1 MQLPCREGGAVDSAA
16 PRRHTAGMESELSP
30 PRTLDE
36 ALSLL
41 QVVCAELVALGAEN
55 GRLQARVQELEARL
69 GQNSTNSS
77 RPPSSDPPAAPPAR
91 PAPPRGQRPG
101 GQPGHPPHQRALLP
115 PEQVDTVVLHWPTHC
130 RGCDRPLAPVAV
142 GEPVRHQVTE
152 LPPVRAVVTEH
163 QLHHVCCAACGITT
177 CAVLPV
183 AVPQGAFGPRLQA
196 TVAVLSGRYRL
207 SRREVVGVCTD
218 VLGVPLAVGSVD
230 RLCQATA
237 RALAG
242 PVAALQAAVQQAP
255 HAHADETGWREAGQR
270 RGLWVVVTTL
280 ATVFT
285 LAPSRGRG
293 VIQEVLGEGFAGYL
307 ISDRWSAYTWIDPAR
322 RQVCWAHLKRDFQ
335 KLVDYGGPGRAIGQ
349 DALRL
354 LSGLFGAWADLRA
367 DPSQRP
373 RFGRRARQYQWRLR
387 RVLERGQ
394 QCGCDKTA
402 NFCTALLKLWPA
414 LGTFVTVSGVEP
426 TNNAAEQAIRP
437 AVLWR
442 KGSFG
447 TQSAAGNRF
456 VERLLSVAA
465 TCRQHDRSLLAY
477 LTAVCTAAQ
486 ADQPILSL
494 LPAPLTSL
502 PVSPVTQAA

>member
-1 MQLPCREGGAVDSAA
+1 MLNDA
-16 PRRHTAGMESELSP
+16 PA
-30 PRTLDE
+30 PRTLKD
-36 ALSLL
+36 ALALL
-41 QVVCAELVALGAEN
+41 DLVCAELVALRTANAEL
-55 GRLQARVQELEARL
+55 RARVQELEARL

-77 RPPSSDPPAAPPAR
+77 RPPASDPPETPPRPPA
-91 PAPPRGQRPG
+91 PRTGRRRG
-101 GQPGHPPHQRALLP
+101 GQPGHPPHQRTLLSP
-115 PEQVDTVVLHWPTHC
+115 DQVDAVVAHWPTHC
-130 RGCDRPLAPVAV
+130 RQCQRPVVPEAV

-152 LPPVRAVVTEH
+152 LPPMRAVVTEH
-163 QLHHVCCAACGITT
+163 QLHRVRCAHCGTTT
-177 CAVLPV
+177 CAELP
-183 AVPQGAFGPRLQA
+183 ADVPVGAFGPRLQA

-218 VLGVPLAVGSVD
+218 VLGAPLAVGSVD

-237 RALAG
+237 AALAA
-242 PVAALQAAVQQAP
+242 PVAALET
-255 HAHADETGWREAGQR
+255 AHADETSWREAGQR
-270 RGLWVVVTTL
+270 RWLWVVVTTL

-293 VIQEVLGEGFAGYL
+293 VIQGLLGASFAGYL
-307 ISDRWSAYTWIDPAR
+307 ISDRWSAYTWLAPER

-335 KLVDYGGPGRAIGQ
+335 KLVDYGGPGRAIGR

-354 LSGLFGAWADLRA
+354 LHGLFGAWADLRA
-367 DPSQRP
+367 DPTQRP
-373 RFGRRARQYQWRLR
+373 RFVRRARQYQWRLR

-414 LGTFVTVSGVEP
+414 LWTFVTVPGVEP
-426 TNNAAEQAIRP
+426 TNNAAEQALRP

-447 TQSAAGNRF
+447 TQSTGGNTF
-456 VERLLSVAA
+456 VTRLLSVAA
-465 TCRQHDRSLLAY
+465 TCRQQDRSLLAY

-486 ADQPILSL
+486 TGHPIPSL
-494 LPAPLTSL
+494 LPAAPLPLPASL
-502 PVSPVTQAA
+502 TAQAA

>member
-1 MQLPCREGGAVDSAA
+1 MVDDTPA
-16 PRRHTAGMESELSP
+16 
-30 PRTLDE
+30 PRTLED
-36 ALSLL
+36 ALALL
-41 QVVCAELVALGAEN
+41 DLVCAELVALRAEN
-55 GRLQARVQELEARL
+55 AQLRARVQELEARL

-77 RPPSSDPPAAPPAR
+77 RPPSSDPPETPPR
-91 PAPPRGQRPG
+91 PPAPPNGRRRG
-101 GQPGHPPHQRALLP
+101 GQPGHPPHQRALVPL
-115 PEQVDTVVLHWPTHC
+115 EQVDQLVAHWPPHC
-130 RGCDRPLAPVAV
+130 RGCQAPLAPIAA
-142 GEPVRHQVTE
+142 GEPVRHQLTE

-163 QLHHVCCAACGITT
+163 QLHHVQCAACGTTT
-177 CAVLPV
+177 CAVLPTD
-183 AVPQGAFGPRLQA
+183 VPAGAFGPRLQA

-237 RALAG
+237 RALAE
-242 PVAALQAAVQQAP
+242 PVAALEQAVQQAP
-255 HAHADETGWREAGQR
+255 AAHADETSWRQAGQR
-270 RGLWVVVTTL
+270 CWLWVVVTAL

-293 VIQEVLGEGFAGYL
+293 VIQGVLGAGFAGYL
-307 ISDRWSAYTWIDPAR
+307 ISDRWSAYTWLDPVQ

-335 KLVDYGGPGRAIGQ
+335 KLVDYGGPGRTIGQ

-354 LSGLFGAWADLRA
+354 LGGLFGAWADLRA
-367 DPSQRP
+367 DPTQRA
-373 RFGRRARQYQWRLR
+373 RFVRRARQYQWRLR

-394 QCGCDKTA
+394 QAPCDKTA
-402 NFCTALLKLWPA
+402 NCCTALLKLWPA
-414 LGTFVTVSGVEP
+414 LWTFVTVPGIEP

-447 TQSAAGNRF
+447 TQSAGGNAF
-456 VERLLSVAA
+456 VTRLLSIAA
-465 TCRQHDRSLLAY
+465 TCKQHDRSLLAY

-486 ADQPILSL
+486 AGQSIPSL
-494 LPAPLTSL
+494 LPAPPTAL
-502 PVSPVTQAA
+502 PAAPVAQAA

>member
-1 MQLPCREGGAVDSAA
+1 MLDDA
-16 PRRHTAGMESELSP
+16 PA
-30 PRTLDE
+30 PRTLED
-36 ALSLL
+36 ALALL
-41 QVVCAELVALGAEN
+41 AVVCAELVALRTEN
-55 GRLQARVQELEARL
+55 AQLRARVQELEARL

-77 RPPSSDPPAAPPAR
+77 RPPSSDPPATPPR
-91 PAPPRGQRPG
+91 PPAPPSRRRRG
-101 GQPGHPPHQRALLP
+101 GQPGHPSHQRALVP
-115 PEQVDTVVLHWPTHC
+115 PEAVDQVVAHWPTHC
-130 RGCDRPLAPVAV
+130 RGCQAPLPQTAV

-163 QLHHVCCAACGITT
+163 QLHHVQCTTCGTTT
-177 CAVLPV
+177 CAGLPPG
-183 AVPQGAFGPRLQA
+183 VPAGAFGPRLQA

-218 VLGVPLAVGSVD
+218 VLGAPLAVGSVD
-230 RLCQATA
+230 HLCQATA
-237 RALAG
+237 AALAG
-242 PVAALQAAVQQAP
+242 PVAELEQAVQQEAA
-255 HAHADETGWREAGQR
+255 AHADETSWREAGQR
-270 RGLWVVVTTL
+270 RWLWVVVTAV

-293 VIQEVLGEGFAGYL
+293 VIQGLLGASFAGYL
-307 ISDRWSAYTWIDPAR
+307 ISDRWSAYTWIEPDR

-354 LSGLFGAWADLRA
+354 LGGLFGAWADLRA
-367 DPSQRP
+367 DPTQRP

-387 RVLERGQ
+387 RVLERDQ
-394 QCGCDKTA
+394 ECGCDKTA

-414 LGTFVTVSGVEP
+414 LWTFVMVPGIEP
-426 TNNAAEQAIRP
+426 TNNAAEQALRP

-447 TQSAAGNRF
+447 TQSAGGNAF
-456 VERLLSVAA
+456 VTRLLSVAA
-465 TCRQHDRSLLAY
+465 TCKQHDRSLLAY

-486 ADQPILSL
+486 AGLPIPSL
-494 LPAPLTSL
+494 VPTPPTALPAA
-502 PVSPVTQAA
+502 PVAQAA

>member
-1 MQLPCREGGAVDSAA
+1 MSDELPPIRSLA
-16 PRRHTAGMESELSP
+16 
-30 PRTLDE
+30 E
-36 ALSLL
+36 ALA
-41 QVVCAELVALGAEN
+41 VVRGLWDEVV
-55 GRLQARVQELEARL
+55 RLRARVEELEARL

-77 RPPSSDPPAAPPAR
+77 RPPSSDPPETPPR
-91 PAPPRGQRPG
+91 PPAPPSRRRRG
-101 GQPGHPPHQRALLP
+101 GQPGHAPHQRALLP
-115 PEQVDTVVLHWPTHC
+115 PEQVDQIVAHWPTHC
-130 RGCDRPLAPVAV
+130 RDCQAPLVPLAA

-163 QLHHVCCAACGITT
+163 QLQHVRCGACRTTT
-177 CAVLPV
+177 CAVLPED
-183 AVPQGAFGPRLQA
+183 VPAGAFGPRLQA
-196 TVAVLSGRYRL
+196 TVAVLTGRYRL

-218 VLGVPLAVGSVD
+218 VLGAPLAVGSVD
-230 RLCQATA
+230 HLCHATA
-237 RALAG
+237 AALAA
-242 PVAALQAAVQQAP
+242 PVAELEQAVQQAP
-255 HAHADETGWREAGQR
+255 YAHADETGWREAGQR
-270 RGLWVVVTTL
+270 RWLWVVVTTL

-293 VIQEVLGEGFAGYL
+293 VIQGLLGEDFAGYL
-307 ISDRWSAYTWIDPAR
+307 ISDRWAAYTWLDPTQ

-335 KLVDYGGPGRAIGQ
+335 KLVDSGGPGRAIGE

-354 LSGLFGAWADLRA
+354 LAGLFGAWADLRA
-367 DPSQRP
+367 EPTQRP
-373 RFGRRARQYQWRLR
+373 RFVRRARQYQWRLR

-394 QCGCDKTA
+394 QGRCEKTA
-402 NFCTALLKLWPA
+402 NFSTALLKLWPA
-414 LGTFVTVSGVEP
+414 LWTFVTVPGIEP

-465 TCRQHDRSLLAY
+465 TCKQHDRSVLAY

-486 ADQPILSL
+486 AGRPIPSL
-494 LPAPLTSL
+494 LSVPPGALPAA
-502 PVSPVTQAA
+502 PVAQAA

>member
-1 MQLPCREGGAVDSAA
+1 
-16 PRRHTAGMESELSP
+16 MEAELAP

-36 ALSLL
+36 ALGLL
-41 QVVCAELVALGAEN
+41 QVVCAELAALRAEN
-55 GRLQARVQELEARL
+55 ARLQARVQELEARL

-77 RPPSSDPPAAPPAR
+77 RPPSSDPPETPPR
-91 PAPPRGQRPG
+91 PPGPPRGRKRG
-101 GQPGHPPHQRALLP
+101 GQPGHPPHQRALVP
-115 PEQVDTVVLHWPTHC
+115 PELVDQIIAHWPTHC
-130 RGCDRPLAPVAV
+130 RRCQTPLAPLAA

-163 QLHHVCCAACGITT
+163 QLQHVQCAACGTTT
-177 CAVLPV
+177 CAVLP
-183 AVPQGAFGPRLQA
+183 AEVPAGAFGPRLQA

-218 VLGVPLAVGSVD
+218 VLGAPLAVGSVD

-237 RALAG
+237 RALAA
-242 PVAALQAAVQQAP
+242 PMAALEAAVQQAAA
-255 HAHADETGWREAGQR
+255 AHADETGWREAGQR
-270 RGLWVVVTTL
+270 CWLWVLVTAV
-280 ATVFT
+280 ATIFT

-293 VIQEVLGEGFAGYL
+293 VIQGLLGVTFAGYL
-307 ISDRWSAYTWIDPAR
+307 ISDRWAAYTWIDPTR

-354 LSGLFGAWADLRA
+354 LGGLFGAWADLRA
-367 DPSQRP
+367 DPTQRA

-394 QCGCDKTA
+394 QCGCEKTA
-402 NFCTALLKLWPA
+402 HFCTALLKLWPA
-414 LGTFVTVSGVEP
+414 LWTFVTVPGIEP

-465 TCRQHDRSLLAY
+465 TCKQHDRSLLAY

-486 ADQPILSL
+486 AGQPIPSL
-494 LPAPLTSL
+494 LPAPPTAL
-502 PVSPVTQAA
+502 PVAPAAQAA

>member
-1 MQLPCREGGAVDSAA
+1 MLTDPPAPQTLAEATALLRLAWEQFGQLQAAYGELREAY
-16 PRRHTAGMESELSP
+16 T
-30 PRTLDE
+30 
-36 ALSLL
+36 
-41 QVVCAELVALGAEN
+41 Q
-55 GRLQARVQELEARL
+55 LQARVQELEARL

-77 RPPSSDPPAAPPAR
+77 RPPSSDPPAT
-91 PAPPRGQRPG
+91 PPRPPTAPTGRRRG
-101 GQPGHPPHQRALLP
+101 GQPGHPPSQRVLVP
-115 PEQVDTVVLHWPTHC
+115 PEQVDQVVTHWPARC
-130 RGCDRPLAPVAV
+130 RGCQAPLPQAAV

-163 QLHHVCCAACGITT
+163 QLQHVQCAACGTTT
-177 CAVLPV
+177 CARLP
-183 AVPQGAFGPRLQA
+183 AGAFGPRLQA

-207 SRREVVGVCTD
+207 SRREVVSVCTD
-218 VLGVPLAVGSVD
+218 VLGAPLAVGSVD

-237 RALAG
+237 RALAA
-242 PVAALQAAVQQAP
+242 PVAALEQAVQHAS
-255 HAHADETGWREAGQR
+255 HAHADETSWREAGQR
-270 RGLWVVVTTL
+270 RWLWVVVTTL

-293 VIQEVLGEGFAGYL
+293 VIQGLLDAAFAGYL
-307 ISDRWSAYTWIDPAR
+307 ISDRWSAYTWIAPER

-335 KLVDYGGPGRAIGQ
+335 KLVDYGGPGRAIGH

-354 LSGLFGAWADLRA
+354 LSGLFGAWADLRD
-367 DPSQRP
+367 DPAQRP
-373 RFGRRARQYQWRLR
+373 RFVRRARQYQWRLR

-414 LGTFVTVSGVEP
+414 LWTFVTVPGIEP
-426 TNNAAEQAIRP
+426 TNNAAEQALRP

-447 TQSAAGNRF
+447 TQSAGGNAF
-456 VERLLSVAA
+456 VTRLLSVAA
-465 TCRQHDRSLLAY
+465 TCKQHDRSLLAY

-486 ADQPILSL
+486 AGQPIPSL
-494 LPAPLTSL
+494 LPTSPTALPAAPAA
-502 PVSPVTQAA
+502 QAA

>member
-1 MQLPCREGGAVDSAA
+1 MSDELPPIRSLE
-16 PRRHTAGMESELSP
+16 
-30 PRTLDE
+30 E
-36 ALSLL
+36 ALA
-41 QVVCAELVALGAEN
+41 VVRGLWDEVV
-55 GRLQARVQELEARL
+55 RLRARVQDLEARL

-77 RPPSSDPPAAPPAR
+77 RPPSSDPPQTLPRPPA
-91 PAPPRGQRPG
+91 PLSQRRRG
-101 GQPGHPPHQRALLP
+101 GQPGHAPHQRAVLP
-115 PEQVDTVVLHWPTHC
+115 PEQVDQIVKHWPTHC
-130 RGCDRPLAPVAV
+130 RGCQAPLARLAA

-163 QLHHVCCAACGITT
+163 QLQHVRCGACGTT
-177 CAVLPV
+177 TGAVLPED
-183 AVPQGAFGPRLQA
+183 VPAGAFGPRLQA
-196 TVAVLSGRYRL
+196 TVAVLAGRYRL

-218 VLGVPLAVGSVD
+218 VLGAPLAVGSVD

-237 RALAG
+237 TALAA
-242 PVAALQAAVQQAP
+242 PVADLEQAVQQAP
-255 HAHADETGWREAGQR
+255 AAHADETGWREAGQR
-270 RGLWVVVTTL
+270 CWLWVVVTAV

-285 LAPSRGRG
+285 IAPSRGRG
-293 VIQEVLGEGFAGYL
+293 VIQGLLGERFAGYL
-307 ISDRWSAYTWIDPAR
+307 ISDRWSAYTWVDPAR

-335 KLVDYGGPGRAIGQ
+335 KRVDYGGPGRAIGY

-354 LSGLFGAWADLRA
+354 LGGLFGAWADLRA
-367 DPSQRP
+367 DPTQRP
-373 RFGRRARQYQWRLR
+373 RFVRRARQYQWRLR

-394 QCGCDKTA
+394 QCGCDQTA

-414 LGTFVTVSGVEP
+414 LWTFVTVPGIEP

-447 TQSAAGNRF
+447 TQSATGNRF

-465 TCRQHDRSLLAY
+465 TCKQQDRSLLAY

-486 ADQPILSL
+486 ADQPIPSL
-494 LPAPLTSL
+494 LPAPLASL

>member
-1 MQLPCREGGAVDSAA
+1 MQGELP
-16 PRRHTAGMESELSP
+16 P
-30 PRTLDE
+30 PRTLED
-36 ALSLL
+36 ALTVLAS
-41 QVVCAELVALGAEN
+41 VCAELAALRVEN
-55 GRLQARVQELEARL
+55 ARLQARVQALEARL
-69 GQNSTNSS
+69 GQNSRNAS
-77 RPPSSDPPAAPPAR
+77 RPPSSDPPETPPRPAAPPTGR
-91 PAPPRGQRPG
+91 QRG
-101 GQPGHPPHQRALLP
+101 GQPGHPPHQRALVPL
-115 PEQVDTVVLHWPTHC
+115 EQVDQLVAHWPTHC
-130 RGCDRPLAPVAV
+130 RGCQAPLAETAG

-163 QLHHVCCAACGITT
+163 QLHHVQCVACGTTT
-177 CAVLPV
+177 CAVLPPDV
-183 AVPQGAFGPRLQA
+183 SVGAFGPRLQA

-237 RALAG
+237 QALAA
-242 PVAALQAAVQQAP
+242 PVAALEQAVRQAP
-255 HAHADETGWREAGQR
+255 AAHADETSWREAGQR
-270 RGLWVVVTTL
+270 CWLWVVVTAL

-293 VIQEVLGEGFAGYL
+293 VIQGLLGEGFAGYL
-307 ISDRWSAYTWIDPAR
+307 ISDRWSAYTWLDPVQ

-354 LSGLFGAWADLRA
+354 LGGLFGAWADLRA
-367 DPSQRP
+367 DPTQRP
-373 RFGRRARQYQWRLR
+373 RFVRRARQYQWRLR

-394 QCGCDKTA
+394 QTPCDKTA

-414 LGTFVTVSGVEP
+414 LWTFVTVPGLEP
-426 TNNAAEQAIRP
+426 TNNAAEQALRP

-447 TQSAAGNRF
+447 TQSAGGNAF
-456 VERLLSVAA
+456 VTRLLSVAA
-465 TCRQHDRSLLAY
+465 TCKQHDRSLLAY
-477 LTAVCTAAQ
+477 LTAVCTAAH
-486 ADQPILSL
+486 AGQPIPSL
-494 LPAPLTSL
+494 LPAPTTAL
-502 PVSPVTQAA
+502 PTAPVAQAA